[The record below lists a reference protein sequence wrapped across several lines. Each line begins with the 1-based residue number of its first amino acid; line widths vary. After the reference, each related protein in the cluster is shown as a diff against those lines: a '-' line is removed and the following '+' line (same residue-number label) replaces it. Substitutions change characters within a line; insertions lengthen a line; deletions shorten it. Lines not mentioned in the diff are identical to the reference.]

1 MLLADRILVEYLIA
15 DTLEAYDGDAER
27 CVLQLAS
34 LPVSF
39 TYEIILVEAFF
50 SHILALPVSPQRQVW
65 YTVVFARVSK
75 HFPPNLR
82 GRVAAGIGTIM
93 NMLVDGGKLRP
104 MDVEVSLRL
113 AEWQWVT
120 AHQMPQLMRAVG
132 PVLRAFHGARTRTH
146 TR

>member
-1 MLLADRILVEYLIA
+1 MSKKLEQRDDSNASNQTKRAKRADNSTTEASNTETQDKGTDNISRDAGNPEKQEEENKTEEKGLLLADRILVEYLIA

-65 YTVVFARVSK
+65 YTVV
-75 HFPPNLR
+75 LR
-82 GRVAAGIGTIM
+82 
-93 NMLVDGGKLRP
+93 
-104 MDVEVSLRL
+104 
-113 AEWQWVT
+113 
-120 AHQMPQLMRAVG
+120 
-132 PVLRAFHGARTRTH
+132 
-146 TR
+146 